1 MANPQEVAKI
11 WSGRATYM
19 RRWAA
24 EVKNP
29 YTKIEMMALADMY
42 VRVAEQS
49 AGGSTKMNEA
59 VPLPPHAIASPF
71 RTA

>member
-1 MANPQEVAKI
+1 MANPQAVAKI

-42 VRVAEQS
+42 IRVAEQS
-49 AGGSTKMNEA
+49 ARGSVKTM
-59 VPLPPHAIASPF
+59 PLPPHAIASPL

>member
-1 MANPQEVAKI
+1 MANPQAVAKI
-11 WSGRATYM
+11 WSCRALYM

-29 YTKIEMMALADMY
+29 YMKIEMMALADMY
-42 VRVAEQS
+42 VRIA
-49 AGGSTKMNEA
+49 STITNEA
-59 VPLPPHAIASPF
+59 VLLPPHAIATPL

>member
-29 YTKIEMMALADMY
+29 YTKIEMMALAEIY
-42 VRVAEQS
+42 IRVAEQS
-49 AGGSTKMNEA
+49 ARGSAKTNA
-59 VPLPPHAIASPF
+59 TPSHAIARPF
-71 RTA
+71 LMA